1 MFVWDVGFCFA
12 VDAVAFVALYEVEVF
27 YDLSFI
33 YVGVWVFLVVVFEV
47 CGSSLARSRCLMS
60 RLLCLH
66 AGSLHVMGDLM
77 VCVIVVQVC
86 VGWCLRWGEGVGRV
100 RWVVWV
106 C

>member
-47 CGSSLARSRCLMS
+47 CGCV
-60 RLLCLH
+60 
-66 AGSLHVMGDLM
+66 AGSFKLFYVLAFMLA
-77 VCVIVVQVC
+77 C
-86 VGWCLRWGEGVGRV
+86 RV
-100 RWVVWV
+100 LA
-106 C
+106 CGG